1 MTDREDDK
9 ELRQTFL
16 AEVAER
22 AEALSQS
29 LLILRDRAPAG
40 AVEPDD
46 VNDLFRH
53 VHTLKGIAS
62 MFEEGDLVLVAH
74 GMEDVLEDLRLAPV
88 LMSQDTVDVLLEGA
102 DLIAEIGDR
111 ARLGESRE
119 IPVKSFLDRLKKLS
133 FAPTVAAMESSREQ
147 EPDVNAT
154 SIGTVRVDPK
164 TIDRIASLSKDL
176 LAQQGRLFAMSQQ
189 LPASAQAVVDAL
201 SISLHALDAEAQS
214 LLRVPLSQ
222 IFAPL
227 GRATRT
233 FAREAQKRVR
243 FIAEGGELEVDR
255 ARGEKLLEPLLHLL
269 RNAIDHGIELAEVRT
284 ALGKSEEGTL
294 HVRAMRRDGA
304 LVIAVRDDGAGID
317 VERVVDEAIRCG
329 AVTEENARELST
341 EEAWML
347 VFEMGVSTAPASA
360 TTSGRGSGLAIVKAA
375 VSELEGRIALTSERG
390 QGTTWA
396 LTLQNFSA
404 N

>member
-1 MTDREDDK
+1 MSDRDDDK

-16 AEVAER
+16 SEVAER

-29 LLILRDRAPAG
+29 LLLLRDRAPAG
-40 AVEPDD
+40 AVEPED

-53 VHTLKGIAS
+53 VHTLKGIAA
-62 MFEEGDLVLVAH
+62 MFEESDLVAVAH

-88 LMSQDTVDVLLEGA
+88 LMSQDTVDVLLEGS

-111 ARLGESRE
+111 ARLNETRE
-119 IPVKSFLDRLKKLS
+119 LPISSFLERLKRLS
-133 FAPTVAAMESSREQ
+133 FAPAANADTQ
-147 EPDVNAT
+147 GDYEPEVNAT

-176 LAQQGRLFAMSQQ
+176 LSQQGRLFAMSMQ
-189 LPASAQAVVDAL
+189 LPEAAQTLVDSL
-201 SISLHALDAEAQS
+201 SVSLHALDAEAQS

-269 RNAIDHGIELAEVRT
+269 RNAIDHGIELSEVRA

-329 AVTEENARELST
+329 VVTEENARELST
-341 EEAWML
+341 EDAWML
-347 VFEMGVSTAPASA
+347 VFEMGVSTAPAAA
-360 TTSGRGSGLAIVKAA
+360 TTSGRGTGLAIVKAA
-375 VSELEGRIALTSERG
+375 ISELDGRIALTSERG